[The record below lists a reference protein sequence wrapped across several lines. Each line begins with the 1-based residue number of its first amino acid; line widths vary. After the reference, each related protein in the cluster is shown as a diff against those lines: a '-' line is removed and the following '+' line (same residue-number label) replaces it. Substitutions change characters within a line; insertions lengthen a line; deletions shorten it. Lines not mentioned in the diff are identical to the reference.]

1 MGRKDPQ
8 NRLWI
13 ARRSAKSASTW
24 LKRYKADCEAEIA
37 RREQHI
43 ADLQAEILELEEAG
57 K

>member
-1 MGRKDPQ
+1 MGRKAPQ

-13 ARRSAKSASTW
+13 ARRSAKVVATR
-24 LKRYKADCEAEIA
+24 LEEYKAACAAEIA